1 MSNKLISAEFHGEPI
16 NIIEHAGKRWLTSD
30 EVGKCLGY
38 TAGEERRAILR
49 LYKRHRDEFT
59 EQDVAVV
66 NLTTLKGDRQT
77 RIFSDTGCIKLG
89 FFAKTKIG
97 KEFRNFVSDKLATA
111 NMESALYQP
120 AQRPGQV
127 EELQSRRAKD
137 ELLKAKPLWAK
148 IARYVGMGLSGA
160 EIGLLLSRD
169 PATIRKHR
177 RRMEACGILK
187 PPANLARMRELGFT
201 LIAGGAK

>member
-30 EVGKCLGY
+30 EIGKCLGY

-89 FFAKTKIG
+89 FFAKTRIG
-97 KEFRNFVSDKLATA
+97 KDFRNFASEKLTTA
-111 NMESALYQP
+111 NMEAVSHQP
-120 AQRPGQV
+120 AQRLGQI
-127 EELQSRRAKD
+127 EELQASRARE
-137 ELLKAKPLWAK
+137 ELLKAKPLWGR
-148 IARYVGMGLSGA
+148 IARYIGMGLSGT
-160 EIGLLLSRD
+160 EIGLLLNRD
-169 PATIRKHR
+169 SATIRKHR
-177 RRMEACGILK
+177 RRMEACGILT
-187 PPANLARMRELGFT
+187 PPANLARMRELGLT
-201 LIAGGAK
+201 LIAGGVQ

>member
-30 EVGKCLGY
+30 AVGKCLGY
-38 TAGEERRAILR
+38 TAGEERRAILK

-59 EQDVAVV
+59 DQDTEVV
-66 NLTTLKGDRQT
+66 SLATRGGLQQT

-111 NMESALYQP
+111 NMEAALHQP
-120 AQRPGQV
+120 TQRPGQV
-127 EELQSRRAKD
+127 EEVKASRARE
-137 ELLKAKPLWAK
+137 ELLKAKPLWGR
-148 IARYVGMGLSGA
+148 IARYVGMGLSGT
-160 EIGLLLSRD
+160 EIALLLNRD
-169 PATIRKHR
+169 TATVRRHR

-187 PPANLARMRELGFT
+187 PPANLARMRELGLT
-201 LIAGGAK
+201 LISGGAQ